1 MKVAAYIRVST
12 DEQAQE
18 GYSIPAQRNRL
29 EAYAISQG
37 WEIVQWY
44 VDEGESAKD
53 LNRTDLKRML
63 KAVEHGLFDCV
74 LVYRL
79 DRLTRSV
86 LDLYKLLN
94 IFEKY
99 NVKFKSATEVYDTT
113 TAIGRLFITL
123 VAALAQW
130 ERENLGERV
139 RMGMQQKAKEG
150 KWTVSVPPLGYEL
163 KEANKDDEINLKI
176 NHQEAAIVKEI
187 YSLYLSGMGMW
198 KITRNLN
205 ERGLYPRSGKAWG
218 QNPIQYILKNPIYIG
233 KTRYNYRVN
242 KEQYFEVEGLVPPI
256 ISEEDF
262 NLVQHM
268 INSRKGAH
276 PRQATS
282 KFIFSK
288 VLKCARCE
296 ATLIGKSSQ
305 TKRGEKVY
313 YSYNYYC
320 PNRQRGICDLPN
332 ISQNLFEQK
341 FIQEMDKW
349 NLHKYAN
356 EIIQEESAAT
366 FEDHEETVK
375 EMESELKEIENRRSR
390 WQYAWVKKMITDD
403 DFQKRMNEE
412 TEKEKMLQKE
422 LEKLTPN
429 ETPSQDTSFM
439 NYWAELKTH
448 WPTMENEAKKQFI
461 LIAINFIKVD
471 KINSNKTPDSIE
483 VKEARI
489 N

>member
-1 MKVAAYIRVST
+1 MKVAAYVRVST

-63 KAVEHGLFDCV
+63 KAVEQGLFDCV

-94 IFEKY
+94 TFEKY
-99 NVKFKSATEVYDTT
+99 DVKFKSATEVYDTT

-150 KWTVSVPPLGYEL
+150 KWTVSVPPLGYDSNDSVL
-163 KEANKDDEINLKI
+163 TI
-176 NHQEAAIVKEI
+176 NHQEAVIVKEI

-256 ISEEDF
+256 ISEDEF
-262 NLVQHM
+262 NLVQQM
-268 INSRKGAH
+268 IHSRKGAH

-282 KFIFSK
+282 KYIFSK
-288 VLKCARCE
+288 VLKCARCG

-320 PNRQRGICDLPN
+320 SNRQRGLCDLPN

-341 FIQEMDKW
+341 FIQLMEQWDFSQE
-349 NLHKYAN
+349 AN
-356 EIIQEESAAT
+356 ELIQNEAAAT
-366 FEDHEETVK
+366 IVDHTESVK
-375 EMESELKEIENRRSR
+375 EIESELKGIEKRRSK
-390 WQYAWVKKMITDD
+390 WQYAWVNEMISDI

-412 TEKEKMLQKE
+412 KEKEKMLQKE
-422 LEKLTPN
+422 LEGLTPK
-429 ETPSQDTSFM
+429 ETSPQDTGIL
-439 NYWAELKTH
+439 NIWTDLKLNWIH
-448 WPTMENEAKKQFI
+448 MENEAKKQFI
-461 LIAINFIKVD
+461 LIAISFMTVD
-471 KINSNKTPDSIE
+471 KIKGDKTPDSIE
-483 VKEARI
+483 VKEVRF